1 MSYSAF
7 SDNDDDLFSESNFS
21 DTNSNRINTPND
33 EIKSLLESIDQKD
46 LEKIDSMFF
55 RSKVALTL
63 FDGANSYVYD
73 TFNSY
78 NRSIFNTLNFLTNN
92 QFQYN
97 LYADVLEESITRR
110 LIIKEFLE
118 ACVDNVDSE
127 FLSKLS
133 KVMNITIDEKFL
145 ATYFE
150 SFLDMLN
157 FVIDDNISLY
167 VKVCQQVN
175 REPMSAILNKK
186 PDEDINTIVSSNTY
200 MNNVFHNIKHSLGH
214 GYFK

>member
-7 SDNDDDLFSESNFS
+7 SDNDDDLFSEPNFS
-21 DTNSNRINTPND
+21 DTNSNLTNTPSD
-33 EIKSLLESIDQKD
+33 EIKSLLESIDSKD

-63 FDGANSYVYD
+63 LDGANSYVYD
-73 TFNSY
+73 TSNSY

-97 LYADVLEESITRR
+97 LYADVLEESILRR
-110 LIIKEFLE
+110 LIIKDFLE
-118 ACVDNVDSE
+118 ACINNVDTS
-127 FLSKLS
+127 FLEKLS
-133 KVMNITIDEKFL
+133 QLMNINIDDKFL

-150 SFLDMLN
+150 SFLDIMN
-157 FVIDDNISLY
+157 FVVDDNIQLY
-167 VKVCQQVN
+167 VKVCQQAN
-175 REPMSAILNKK
+175 REPMTSIVEKK
-186 PDEDINTIVSSNTY
+186 PDDHSSMIISSNTY
-200 MNNVFHNIKHSLGH
+200 MNNVFLNIKHSLGH